1 MNKILEEY
9 ILQNTP
15 PKAAADASIIEII
28 ADEVNQALNN
38 LPEIQLASEV
48 LSEDE
53 LKNLFSPFA
62 KQVVTKVSGQIEDE
76 IRKMVEVNIDGEVA
90 AKLLARQEISDEE
103 RDDILNQIKTER
115 PELINIDRQ
124 ALQAVA
130 EQEG

>member
-1 MNKILEEY
+1 MRQRDN
-9 ILQNTP
+9 
-15 PKAAADASIIEII
+15 SIIEVI

-62 KQVVTKVSGQIEDE
+62 KQVVAKVSSQIEDE
-76 IRKMVEVNIDGEVA
+76 IRKMVEVNMDGEIA
-90 AKLLARQEISDEE
+90 AKLLARQEITDEE
-103 RDDILNQIKTER
+103 RNDILNQIRAER

-130 EQEG
+130 EQEDNND